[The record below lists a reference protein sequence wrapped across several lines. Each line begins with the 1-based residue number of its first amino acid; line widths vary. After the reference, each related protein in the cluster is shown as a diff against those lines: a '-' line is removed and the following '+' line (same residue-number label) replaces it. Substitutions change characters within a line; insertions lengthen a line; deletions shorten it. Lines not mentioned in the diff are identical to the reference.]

1 MRRKL
6 TPTEVKISE
15 NRMKAI
21 KEEIEYHSYIKQYL
35 ELELRLG
42 LEQAFKLKRKQY
54 TAQLKETESSLNIA
68 EATIETLKDQITNG
82 APEVKQNG
90 N

>member
-42 LEQAFKLKRKQY
+42 LEQAFKLKLPVGLRHF
-54 TAQLKETESSLNIA
+54 LGRNI
-68 EATIETLKDQITNG
+68 
-82 APEVKQNG
+82 
-90 N
+90 